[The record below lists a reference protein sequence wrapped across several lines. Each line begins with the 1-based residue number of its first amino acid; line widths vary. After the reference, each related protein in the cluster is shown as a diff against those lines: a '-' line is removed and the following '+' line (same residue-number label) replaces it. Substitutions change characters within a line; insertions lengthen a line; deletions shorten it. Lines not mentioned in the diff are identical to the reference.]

1 MKSIIN
7 FLAMSTLCSL
17 IIFSSCGDDDDPAVS
32 NGTETTEDTN
42 TEDTNIEDTTTD
54 DALDFATLFYGAE
67 RVTIVGNF
75 VEINTLDLPD
85 HTSPFYPES
94 DPLYAAYAGDNADF
108 STVITAGGQTF
119 DPKIAEQNYT
129 LKIPINPAEK
139 SGSKSSTSG
148 GAIGV
153 ALNGVIIYNQY
164 NGANELLD
172 DLEFNNTDEY
182 NGHPTPNSG
191 GYHYHKEPMW
201 LTSSDKSALLGY
213 LLDGFPIYGPEDE
226 SGNTLAT
233 ADLDEYH
240 GHTSATAEYPDGI
253 YHYHCTD
260 DAPWINGGEYY
271 GTPGTVTQ

>member
-67 RVTIVGNF
+67 RVTIVDNF

-139 SGSKSSTSG
+139 KIRLKVFNIWGCNRG
-148 GAIGV
+148 GIKRSHHLQSV
-153 ALNGVIIYNQY
+153 QW
-164 NGANELLD
+164 
-172 DLEFNNTDEY
+172 
-182 NGHPTPNSG
+182 S
-191 GYHYHKEPMW
+191 
-201 LTSSDKSALLGY
+201 
-213 LLDGFPIYGPEDE
+213 
-226 SGNTLAT
+226 
-233 ADLDEYH
+233 
-240 GHTSATAEYPDGI
+240 
-253 YHYHCTD
+253 
-260 DAPWINGGEYY
+260 
-271 GTPGTVTQ
+271 Q